1 MSSPDGAHGAPRF
14 EIDKET
20 SVQVN
25 ISVRHGN
32 LSAGTQEKI
41 TEKAEKLRRLFDR
54 VTAIQVTVDLEHED
68 KPSLELQVSAEHSAD
83 FVATESAGNV
93 FAALDGAV
101 HKIEQQLRKHKEKKI
116 TGHRVPG
123 RKQIEVTLEPEGERD

>member
-1 MSSPDGAHGAPRF
+1 LN
-14 EIDKET
+14 KEK

-25 ISVRHGN
+25 ISARHGH

-41 TEKAEKLRRLFDR
+41 TEKVEKLIRLFDR
-54 VTAIQVTVDLEHED
+54 VTSIQVTVDLEHED
-68 KPSLELQVSAEHSAD
+68 SPSVEVHVTAEHATD
-83 FVATESAGNV
+83 FVATETASSL
-93 FAALDGAV
+93 FAALDGSV
-101 HKIEQQLRKHKEKKI
+101 HKIEQQLRKHKEKRI

>member
-1 MSSPDGAHGAPRF
+1 LAKRNS
-14 EIDKET
+14 EIEDKER

-25 ISVRHGN
+25 ISVRHGH

-41 TEKAEKLRRLFDR
+41 TEKVEKIRRLFDR
-54 VTAIQVTVDLEHED
+54 VTSIQVTVDLEHEES
-68 KPSLELQVSAEHSAD
+68 PSVEVQVTAEHSPD
-83 FVATESAGNV
+83 FVATETAGNV
-93 FAALDGAV
+93 FAALDGTI

-123 RKQIEVTLEPEGERD
+123 RKQMEVTLEPEGERD